1 MVHMTQTMNPDPA
14 PDGAKPG
21 RSRPSQTISR
31 TKIAILATS
40 GALALA
46 TGVGVTSMAMA
57 DPTPTPTAPSGSY
70 TPGPN
75 GGPGQRAGD
84 PRGGH
89 LNGELATKLAS
100 KLGID
105 QAKVTEALQAV
116 RTDQR
121 DQRDQR
127 DQQKP
132 AAKPDPATRRA
143 ELAKALAEKLGID
156 QAKVAA
162 ALAEIETE
170 ATADRKEALQQRLDE
185 AVAAGKLTRAEAD
198 AVMKAA
204 EAGVIPTGGGPR

>member
-1 MVHMTQTMNPDPA
+1 MHMTQTMNSDPA

-70 TPGPN
+70 PPGPS
-75 GGPGQRAGD
+75 GGPGQRARD

-105 QAKVTEALQAV
+105 QAKVTQALQAV
-116 RTDQR
+116 RA
-121 DQRDQR
+121 DQR

-156 QAKVAA
+156 QAQVAA

-185 AVAAGKLTRAEAD
+185 AVTAGKLTRAEAD